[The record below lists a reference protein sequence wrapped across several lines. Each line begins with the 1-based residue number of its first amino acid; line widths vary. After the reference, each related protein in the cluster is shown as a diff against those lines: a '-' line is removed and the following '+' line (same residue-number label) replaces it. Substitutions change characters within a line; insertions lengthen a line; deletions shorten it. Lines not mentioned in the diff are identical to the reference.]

1 MESETI
7 MPNTK
12 QPKPRNNV
20 HKQALKD
27 GVLRPKVI
35 GDKRSKIIENQA
47 RKRELA
53 YFKMNRK
60 DYDNE

>member
-1 MESETI
+1 
-7 MPNTK
+7 MPK
-12 QPKPRNNV
+12 KLEQHKPSNPV
-20 HKQALKD
+20 AKALKHD